1 MTQMHKAAAIRRN
14 FLRYFQQHEH
24 ALVPSSSLVPSAD
37 PSLLFT
43 NAGMVQFKQVF
54 LGNETRP
61 YARAT
66 SAQRC
71 VRAGGKHNDLDQ
83 VGLTARHHTCFEML
97 GNFSFGDYFKEE
109 AIFHAWQFL
118 TKELSLP
125 VEKLHVTVLDS
136 DDEAVQWWRQIA
148 QLPDAKIHRL
158 GAEDNF
164 WAMGETGPCGPCT
177 EIFYDQGDAF
187 TSADD
192 RYLELWNLVFM
203 QHDRAADG
211 TLSALPRPCVDTG
224 MGLERM
230 ASVMQGVISNYH
242 TDLFTPLLHTI
253 ASSLDAQLGVTRYTP
268 AIAAEI
274 ASNTFGT
281 DRNVQSVRIVA
292 DHLRTTYA
300 LLADGV
306 FPSNV
311 GRGYVL
317 RRILRRAIRVA
328 GASQP
333 FLSTIQLPSLLEMD
347 VASRL
352 QLTGIVENEEK
363 AFFAM
368 QSTGTRAIE
377 KLLHATRA
385 KHITGPEA
393 YKLYDTFG
401 LTIDMTESIALALGA
416 TVDVDGFQIAMATA
430 QANAADGP
438 LSASAPLLGVTPR
451 ASSTATTTEFVGYD
465 QLRVPRSKVVQFERS
480 ASNGLLL
487 QLSPSPFYAE
497 GGGQVGDIGFVG
509 LDHFGEDIELPVIGT
524 TKVGEH
530 GSVVHV
536 AIPEH
541 LDVEIVELLLK
552 KSPAVHAVV
561 DARHRQRTAV
571 HHSATHVLQAGLR
584 HVLGPHVAQAGSYVG
599 SDRLRFDFAHFGG
612 MTNDQLKAVEA
623 YVNDVALS
631 DASIRTE
638 EMDKDAAQATGA
650 ICAFGEKYGDRV
662 RVVRIG
668 DVSSEFCGGT
678 HAASAASLYPFVVL
692 SEASVAAGTR
702 RIEAVA
708 GIEGVKRLQEKEAQL
723 EQLAMQLST
732 SPAMASQKLTRLDT
746 QLKALESFSRSVT
759 DHVVSSS
766 IAPIATGVYE
776 ATPVALHRLDLDCKD
791 ASNSALRTMYMQALR
806 RRAEFVAKA
815 DVTSAH
821 IVLLGDSIICMGNNH
836 VHAGEMLKK
845 IVHGLGSGGGNAA
858 CGQGKLLP
866 STNVEAVV
874 RAVSGATL

>member
-24 ALVPSSSLVPSAD
+24 ALVPSSSLVPTAD

-125 VEKLHVTVLDS
+125 TEKLHVTVLDS
-136 DDEAVQWWRQIA
+136 DDEAAQWWRQIA

-242 TDLFTPLLHTI
+242 TDLFTPLLYTI
-253 ASSLDAQLGVTRYTP
+253 ASSLDAQLGVTRCT
-268 AIAAEI
+268 
-274 ASNTFGT
+274 
-281 DRNVQSVRIVA
+281 VRIVA

-328 GASQP
+328 GASEP

-352 QLTGIVENEEK
+352 QLTGIVRNEEK

-368 QSTGTRAIE
+368 QATGIRAIE
-377 KLLHATRA
+377 KLLFATKA
-385 KHITGPEA
+385 KHISGPEA

-401 LTIDMTESIALALGA
+401 LTIDMTESIAVSLDA
-416 TVDVDGFQIAMATA
+416 TVDVDGFHTAMANA
-430 QANAADGP
+430 QATAADGP

-451 ASSTATTTEFVGYD
+451 ASTATTEFVGYD

-480 ASNGLLL
+480 TASNGLLL

-497 GGGQVGDIGFVG
+497 GGGQVGDVGFVG
-509 LDHFGEDIELPVIGT
+509 LDHFGEDIELPVTGT

-530 GSVVHV
+530 GSVIHV

-668 DVSSEFCGGT
+668 DISSEFCGGT
-678 HAASAASLYPFVVL
+678 HAASATSLYPFVVL

-708 GIEGVKRLQEKEAQL
+708 GIEGVKRLQEKEALL
-723 EQLAMQLST
+723 EQLAMQMST
-732 SPAMASQKLTRLDT
+732 TPAMASQKLTRMDT
-746 QLKALESFSRSVT
+746 QLKALESFSKSVT
-759 DHVVSSS
+759 DHVVSAS
-766 IAPIATGVYE
+766 IAPITTGTYD
-776 ATPVALHRLDLDCKD
+776 ATPFALHRLDLVCKD

-815 DVTSAH
+815 DPTSAH
-821 IVLLGDSIICMGNNH
+821 IVLMGDSIICMGNRH

-866 STNVEAVV
+866 TTDVDAVI
-874 RAVSGATL
+874 RAVGGTTR